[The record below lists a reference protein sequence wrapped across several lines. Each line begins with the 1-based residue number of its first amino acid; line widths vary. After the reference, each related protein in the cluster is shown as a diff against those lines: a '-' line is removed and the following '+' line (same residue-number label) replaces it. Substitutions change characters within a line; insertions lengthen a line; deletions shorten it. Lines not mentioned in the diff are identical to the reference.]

1 MARARPGLARRACA
15 KPMCMLWLL
24 SIVVLWHAWPTMW
37 SSPPQL
43 PSVDNASKELQ
54 AESKFASNMLPSVD
68 KASKGLQAESKFASN
83 MRQKRIVV
91 QSMGGG
97 MSKWPIAL
105 KQLQYFADATHH
117 VITIPCVNKKR
128 SKVTDCTKSYATSLT
143 DLFDLSG
150 WNLVPFD
157 PEVDARPD
165 IIFKMG
171 NTSTSN
177 CGRAPAQGL
186 TQGPTTLKDWK
197 SAASR
202 TAVVGICGLSRDYI
216 QHKLPLQY
224 RSSTSKTLSPTEKN
238 FFNSY
243 IAHMFQWPQFNFSKS
258 REREAENILSANGL
272 QPAGD
277 GHEGNYVV
285 YHWRSEAVE
294 NKLNNIFCAEQ
305 LLSHAKGRWGSS
317 HKRLV
322 LVSDIPFNT
331 SLVASLWVSDEMKRA
346 SNPTRTIVRDM
357 LLSSGFAK
365 LETLAPQAGVDLR
378 QVPMSDLSVWDAI
391 LARGGAASTY
401 CMTTACRKCNR
412 VSSGFMIM
420 LIHHYMQKHG
430 PDSDVTVTSSWMQH
444 DPHARSTTP
453 EGLRAFLSKSND

>member
-1 MARARPGLARRACA
+1 MARARPGLARPACA
-15 KPMCMLWLL
+15 KPLCILWLL
-24 SIVVLWHAWPTMW
+24 SIVVLWHAWQLMW

-43 PSVDNASKELQ
+43 PSVDN
-54 AESKFASNMLPSVD
+54 
-68 KASKGLQAESKFASN
+68 ASKGLQAESKFASN

-202 TAVVGICGLSRDYI
+202 TAVVGICGLYRGYI
-216 QHKLPLQY
+216 QHKLPLHD
-224 RSSTSKTLSPTEKN
+224 RSSTSKTLSFTEKI

-243 IAHMFQWPQFNFSKS
+243 IAHMFQWPQFNFSKA

-285 YHWRSEAVE
+285 YHWRSEAE
-294 NKLNNIFCAEQ
+294 DEIDNIFCAEQ

-430 PDSDVTVTSSWMQH
+430 PDSDVTVTSSWMH
-444 DPHARSTTP
+444 NDPHARSTTP